1 MVEQFNEQRRILNR
15 IDSLMDT
22 RPARARERW
31 RRNAW
36 LGGAGAAGILVG
48 VVLTLMV
55 PRFLPFSLAERTAAT
70 VMGERAW
77 DAGTRLMAF
86 ANPESA
92 DWIYAAQELVRANAA
107 TVASCRAAVAKTG
120 LEQSCTLVV
129 PVQGRRLEM
138 IRP

>member
-1 MVEQFNEQRRILNR
+1 MSCPRRTDPGTPRSAPTLQRPPDRR
-15 IDSLMDT
+15 V
-22 RPARARERW
+22 RERW

-36 LGGAGAAGILVG
+36 LGGAGAAGILMG
-48 VVLTLMV
+48 LVLAV
-55 PRFLPFSLAERTAAT
+55 PRFLSFSLAERRVAT

-92 DWIYAAQELVRANAA
+92 EWIYAAQELVRANAA
-107 TVASCRAAVAKTG
+107 TVASCRVALAKTE
-120 LEQSCTLVV
+120 LERSCTLIV
-129 PVQGRRLEM
+129 PVQGRSLGM